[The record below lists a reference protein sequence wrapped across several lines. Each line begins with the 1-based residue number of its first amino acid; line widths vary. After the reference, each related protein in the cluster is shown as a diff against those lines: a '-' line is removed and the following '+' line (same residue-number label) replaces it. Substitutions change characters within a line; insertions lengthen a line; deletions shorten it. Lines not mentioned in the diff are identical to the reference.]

1 MAELVLQKLSPHDSE
16 PLYTQIMRILEQ
28 EVRSSRLAP
37 GDRLPTQ
44 EALAQHFEVS
54 LAPVKQALRELEE
67 RGIISTR
74 QGRGTFV
81 MDATPLNEELID
93 ANRIPCFTTE
103 VMDTGRKPS
112 SQVLAVEYV
121 PASSVPKAAR
131 ELEVR
136 GSGRLVHVERVRLAD
151 GEPLSLQSGYFPA
164 AAVPGLVER
173 GLTPEDSLQEVLQA
187 HCRVMPA
194 LSRQTITATLA
205 TERDAQYLSVKLGDP
220 LLYVERISYLA
231 TRRPIEYVIDKRKPE
246 FSFMVWM
253 RRKAR

>member
-1 MAELVLQKLSPHDSE
+1 
-16 PLYTQIMRILEQ
+16 MRILEQ
-28 EVRSSRLAP
+28 EIRFGRLSP

-93 ANRIPCFTTE
+93 ANRIPCFTQE
-103 VMDTGRKPS
+103 VHETGRQPTS
-112 SQVLAVEYV
+112 VVLAVEYV
-121 PASSVPKAAR
+121 PANSVPKAAR

-136 GSGRLVHVERVRLAD
+136 STGRLVHVERVRLAD

-173 GLTPEDSLQEVLQA
+173 GLAPEDSLQKVLQE
-187 HCRVMPA
+187 HCHIVPA
-194 LSRQTITATLA
+194 LSRQTISASLA
-205 TERDAQYLSVKLGDP
+205 TDRDAQHLKVKQGDP
-220 LLYVERISYLA
+220 LIFVERTSYLA
-231 TRRPIEYVIDKRKPE
+231 TRRPIEYVLDKRRPE

-253 RRKAR
+253 RRKTH